1 MANKESENTEL
12 SEYAKRELA
21 QIKAGLLSSLVSSIT
36 RSGQKISPDEA
47 RKLAETLLTQF
58 PDEVEP
64 EPQKK
69 VVWPLNPKTLT
80 SVTAYDFIKILS
92 ELRVTPA
99 ISFNSTFFKGV
110 LIGRKSP
117 DVPDQRKLKERF
129 PDGTNDLNEELFFM
143 GKKNLKFI
151 DNTKEQELSEHLFIT
166 FTALNY
172 DKLVID
178 EYKFTKAEL
187 AAATAP
193 DLAEFEFYI
202 RQDKKDGE
210 PLSFKDFYLVREA
223 YGVIDAE
230 LALHSLHPTQGYTMK
245 FPVPEHVNALAIF
258 NRATEFFESRHLLG
272 FKKSDIHF
280 NDISAHLIGKNARVG
295 NPEDHPDMIVRSASG
310 FCTYINKDV
319 INCERICPDYED
331 LLCGH
336 YENKEPIEPSAKYN
350 QKLLEHV
357 YEETRSGIQMNV
369 FLTGAKD
376 VDTLKKRL
384 EKYLQSII
392 DVNKEFAANEELQ
405 NTIEEIGSKEKELQK
420 LRNELTEFKCRA
432 AKKHLKAFEIKANSE
447 GFEV

>member
-1 MANKESENTEL
+1 MPKNE
-12 SEYAKRELA
+12 EYVKHELA
-21 QIKAGLLSSLVSSIT
+21 QIKAGLLSSLVSSLT
-36 RSGQKISPDEA
+36 RSKQNYSPEEA
-47 RKLAETLLTQF
+47 RQLAETLLTQF

-80 SVTAYDFIKILS
+80 SVTAYDLLTILKDLQVLPTIS
-92 ELRVTPA
+92 FMTPA
-99 ISFNSTFFKGV
+99 KDVI
-110 LIGRKSP
+110 IGLKSP

-129 PDGTNDLNEELFFM
+129 PKGTDDLNEELFFL
-143 GKKNLKFI
+143 GEKNLKFI
-151 DNTKEQELSEHLFIT
+151 YADLDEHMFIT
-166 FTALNY
+166 FSVLNY

-178 EYKFTKAEL
+178 EFKFTKAEL
-187 AAATAP
+187 RDATAP
-193 DLAEFEFYI
+193 AVAEFEFYI

-210 PLSFKDFYLVREA
+210 PLSFKDFYLVKET

-230 LALHSLHPTQGYTMK
+230 LALHSLHPVQGYSKKIFT
-245 FPVPEHVNALAIF
+245 PEHVNALAIF

-272 FKKSDIHF
+272 FKKSDIYF
-280 NDISAHLIGKNARVG
+280 NDIQSHLIGKNAKVG
-295 NPEDHPDMIVRSASG
+295 NPDDHTDMIIGSAAG
-310 FCTYINKDV
+310 FSSYINKDI
-319 INCERICPDYED
+319 INCERLSPDYEE

-336 YENKEPIEPSAKYN
+336 YENKAPIEPSAKFN

-357 YEETRSGIQMNV
+357 YQDTRSGAVMNV

-376 VDTLKKRL
+376 ADTLKKRL

-392 DVNKEFAANEELQ
+392 DVNKEFAANEELKKS
-405 NTIEEIGSKEKELQK
+405 IEEINSREKELEQ
-420 LRNELTEFKCRA
+420 LRHELTEFKCRA

>member
-1 MANKESENTEL
+1 MPNDE
-12 SEYAKRELA
+12 EYAKRELA

-36 RSGQKISPDEA
+36 RSKQKISPEEA

-92 ELRVTPA
+92 DLQIVPS
-99 ISFNSTFFKGV
+99 ISFNSTLFKGV

-129 PDGTNDLNEELFFM
+129 PKGKDDLNEELFFF
-143 GKKNLKFI
+143 GDKNLRFI
-151 DNTKEQELSEHLFIT
+151 DNTKNQEISEHMFIT
-166 FTALNY
+166 FTVLSC

-178 EYKFTKAEL
+178 EFKFTKAEL
-187 AAATAP
+187 MHSSAP

-202 RQDKKDGE
+202 RQDKKDDE
-210 PLSFKDFYLVREA
+210 PLSFKDFYLVRET

-230 LALHSLHPTQGYTMK
+230 LALRSLHPVQGFSTK
-245 FPVPEHVNALAIF
+245 TSVPDSTNALAIF
-258 NRATEFFESRHLLG
+258 NRATEFFESRFLLG

-280 NDISAHLIGKNARVG
+280 NDISARLIGKNAKVG
-295 NPEDHPDMIVRSASG
+295 NPGDHTDMIIRSASG
-310 FCTYINKDV
+310 FSTYINKDV
-319 INCERICPDYED
+319 INCERLCPDYED

-336 YENKEPIEPSAKYN
+336 YENKEPIEPSAKFN

-392 DVNKEFAANEELQ
+392 DVNKEFTANEELK
-405 NTIEEIGSKEKELQK
+405 NSIEAISAREEELQK
-420 LRNELTEFKCRA
+420 LRNELTEFKNQV

>member
-1 MANKESENTEL
+1 MPNDE
-12 SEYAKRELA
+12 EYAKRELA

-36 RSGQKISPDEA
+36 RSKQNISPEEA

-80 SVTAYDFIKILS
+80 SVTAYDLLKILK
-92 ELRVTPA
+92 ELEVLPT
-99 ISFNSTFFKGV
+99 ISFTTSAKDV
-110 LIGRKSP
+110 IIGRKSP

-129 PDGTNDLNEELFFM
+129 PEGVNDLNEELFFL
-143 GKKNLKFI
+143 GDKKFYAKFFDNAMI
-151 DNTKEQELSEHLFIT
+151 DEHLFIT
-166 FTALNY
+166 FSVLNY

-178 EYKFTKAEL
+178 EFKFTKAEL
-187 AAATAP
+187 SDATAP
-193 DLAEFEFYI
+193 AVAEFEFYI

-210 PLSFKDFYLVREA
+210 PLSFKDFYLVKET
-223 YGVIDAE
+223 YGVIDADI
-230 LALHSLHPTQGYTMK
+230 ALHSLHPVQGFTTKVHAPDY
-245 FPVPEHVNALAIF
+245 VNALAIF

-272 FKKSDIHF
+272 FKKNDVIF
-280 NDISAHLIGKNARVG
+280 NDGFVHLIGKNAKVG
-295 NPEDHPDMIVRSASG
+295 NPGDHTDTVIRSAVG
-310 FCTYINKDV
+310 FCTYINKDI
-319 INCERICPDYED
+319 INCERLSPDYEE

-336 YENKEPIEPSAKYN
+336 YENKVPIEPSAKFN

-357 YEETRSGIQMNV
+357 YTETRSGIQMNV

-392 DVNKEFAANEELQ
+392 DVNKEFAANEELK
-405 NTIEEIGSKEKELQK
+405 NTIEEIGSKEKELTK
-420 LRNELTEFKCRA
+420 LRNELTEFKNQV

>member
-1 MANKESENTEL
+1 MPKNEEYVKHEL
-12 SEYAKRELA
+12 T
-21 QIKAGLLSSLVSSIT
+21 QIKAGLLSSIVSSIT
-36 RSGQKISPDEA
+36 RSKQNISPEEA

-69 VVWPLNPKTLT
+69 VVWPFNPKTLT
-80 SVTAYDFIKILS
+80 SVTAYDLLNILKDLQVLPTIS
-92 ELRVTPA
+92 FTTPA
-99 ISFNSTFFKGV
+99 RDVI
-110 LIGRKSP
+110 IGRKSP

-129 PDGTNDLNEELFFM
+129 PEGGHDLNEELFFM
-143 GKKNLKFI
+143 GEKNLKFI
-151 DNTKEQELSEHLFIT
+151 NDTKETELDEHMFIT
-166 FTALNY
+166 FSVLNY

-178 EYKFTKAEL
+178 EFKFTKAEL
-187 AAATAP
+187 RDATAP
-193 DLAEFEFYI
+193 VVAEFEFYI

-210 PLSFKDFYLVREA
+210 TLSFKDFYLVKET
-223 YGVIDAE
+223 YGVIDADI
-230 LALHSLHPTQGYTMK
+230 ALHSLHPVQGFTTK
-245 FPVPEHVNALAIF
+245 VHTPDHVNALAIF

-272 FKKSDIHF
+272 FKKSDVLF
-280 NDISAHLIGKNARVG
+280 NDFTSHLVGKNARVG
-295 NPEDHPDMIVRSASG
+295 NPGDHPDMIVRSASG
-310 FCTYINKDV
+310 FSTYINKDI
-319 INCERICPDYED
+319 INCERLCPDYED

-392 DVNKEFAANEELQ
+392 DINKEFAANEELK
-405 NTIEEIGSKEKELQK
+405 NTIEALDAREKELQK
-420 LRNELTEFKCRA
+420 LRNELTEFKNQV

>member
-1 MANKESENTEL
+1 MPNNE
-12 SEYAKRELA
+12 EYAKRELA
-21 QIKAGLLSSLVSSIT
+21 AIKAGLLSSLVSSIT
-36 RSGQKISPDEA
+36 RSGQKISPEEA

-69 VVWPLNPKTLT
+69 VVWPFNPKTLT
-80 SVTAYDFIKILS
+80 SVTAYDFLKILC

-143 GKKNLKFI
+143 GARDLKFI

-166 FTALNY
+166 FSVLNY

-178 EYKFTKAEL
+178 EYKFTKVEL
-187 AAATAP
+187 MHVKAP
-193 DLAEFEFYI
+193 EVAEFEFYI
-202 RQDKKDGE
+202 RQDKKDDE

-223 YGVIDAE
+223 YGVIDAD

-245 FPVPEHVNALAIF
+245 NPVPEHVNALAIF
-258 NRATEFFESRHLLG
+258 NRATEFFESRFLLG
-272 FKKSDIHF
+272 CKKSDIHF
-280 NDISAHLIGKNARVG
+280 NDISAHLIGKNAKVG
-295 NPEDHPDMIVRSASG
+295 NPGDHPDMIVRSASG

-319 INCERICPDYED
+319 INCERLCPDYED

-336 YENKEPIEPSAKYN
+336 YENQELIEPSAKFN

-357 YEETRSGIQMNV
+357 YEDTRSGIQMNV

-392 DVNKEFAANEELQ
+392 DVNKEFGANEELK

>member
-1 MANKESENTEL
+1 MPNNE
-12 SEYAKRELA
+12 EYAKHELA
-21 QIKAGLLSSLVSSIT
+21 KIKAGLLSSLVSSLT
-36 RSGQKISPDEA
+36 RSKQNISPEEV

-80 SVTAYDFIKILS
+80 SVTAYDFIKILC

-110 LIGRKSP
+110 LIGQKSP

-129 PDGTNDLNEELFFM
+129 PQGKDDLIEELFFFDD
-143 GKKNLKFI
+143 KNLKFI
-151 DNTKEQELSEHLFIT
+151 NNTKDQEISEHLFIT

-178 EYKFTKAEL
+178 EFKFTKAEL
-187 AAATAP
+187 MHASAP

-223 YGVIDAE
+223 YGVIDAD
-230 LALHSLHPTQGYTMK
+230 LALHSLHPVQGYSMK
-245 FPVPEHVNALAIF
+245 FSVPEHVNALSIF
-258 NRATEFFESRHLLG
+258 NRATEFFESRFLLG
-272 FKKSDIHF
+272 FKKGDIHF
-280 NDISAHLIGKNARVG
+280 NDISAHLIGKNAKLG
-295 NPEDHPDMIVRSASG
+295 NPGEHPDINIRSASG

-319 INCERICPDYED
+319 INCERLCPDYED

-336 YENKEPIEPSAKYN
+336 YENKEPIEPSAKFN

-376 VDTLKKRL
+376 VDTLRKRL

-392 DVNKEFAANEELQ
+392 DVNKEFAANEELK
-405 NTIEEIGSKEKELQK
+405 NSIEEINLKEEALQK
-420 LRNELTEFKCRA
+420 QRNELTEFKGRV